1 MAGIKF
7 VETIIIE
14 DNAEKVSVS
23 QEIDT
28 SSHSTFTKSR
38 NWRKSNKA
46 LRKSYKIKKIK
57 AREYLKNTLKDL
69 TLVHEWKNM

>member
-38 NWRKSNKA
+38 N
-46 LRKSYKIKKIK
+46 
-57 AREYLKNTLKDL
+57 
-69 TLVHEWKNM
+69 